1 MRRVSLDTCSVR
13 GVSLT
18 TCSVP
23 SFSLNTRMATCP
35 RILRAS
41 GHAWPLAPEFSRQ
54 VVMHGELPL
63 GGPPKGH
70 PEAKHTE
77 PKKLKSVRFSS
88 GVNPNS
94 NVNKVCPPPSPI
106 SGPPKQHSE
115 AKHTKP
121 EKLKSVRFSSGV
133 NPNPKPTCPRILK
146 ASCHAWRVAPGEPP
160 KGHPEAKHTEPKKLK
175 SVRFSSGVNPNS
187 NVNKVCPPPSPISGP
202 PKQHSE
208 AKHTK
213 PEKLKSVRFSSGVNP
228 NPKPTCPRILG
239 ASGHAWP
246 LAPGFSGQVVMHGH
260 LPQNSQGK
268 WSCMA
273 NCP

>member
-1 MRRVSLDTCSVR
+1 MALVWFGLALHTKPEKLKSVR
-13 GVSLT
+13 FSSGVN
-18 TCSVP
+18 P
-23 SFSLNTRMATCP
+23 NPKPTCP
-35 RILRAS
+35 RILGASGHAWPLALRILGAS

-133 NPNPKPTCPRILK
+133 NPNPKPTCPRILG
-146 ASCHAWRVAPGEPP
+146 ASGHAWPLALRILGASGHAWPLAPEFSRQVVMHGELPLGGPP

-175 SVRFSSGVNPNS
+175 SVRFSSGVNPNP
-187 NVNKVCPPPSPISGP
+187 NVNKLCSHPPPSQGH
-202 PKQHSE
+202 PKSIQKQS
-208 AKHTK
+208 TQ
-213 PEKLKSVRFSSGVNP
+213 SQRSSNP
-228 NPKPTCPRILG
+228 C
-239 ASGHAWP
+239 
-246 LAPGFSGQVVMHGH
+246 GFQAV
-260 LPQNSQGK
+260 
-268 WSCMA
+268 
-273 NCP
+273 